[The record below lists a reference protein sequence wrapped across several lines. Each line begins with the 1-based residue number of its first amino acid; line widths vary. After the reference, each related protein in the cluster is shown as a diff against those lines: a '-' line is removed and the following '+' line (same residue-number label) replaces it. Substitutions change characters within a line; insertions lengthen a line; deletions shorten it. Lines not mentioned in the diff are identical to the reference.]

1 MPGVVLPVARV
12 TGGPPATVPA
22 SAELLDIAVTAARQ
36 AGEFLLA
43 GRSVDLVIETKSSP
57 TDVVTQMDT
66 AAERLIATAIAARR
80 PTDDL
85 LGEEGSGA
93 AVSSSLRPAPVDAD
107 AGGSSV
113 RWIVDPLDGTVNYLY
128 DLPHW
133 AVSIAAERDGVV
145 VAGAVFDPSKNEM
158 FTAEI
163 GGGAYLNG
171 RPIRVS
177 ACAEL
182 GLALVGTGFGYDAGR
197 RARQAEVVR
206 SVLPIVRDIRRL
218 GAASLD
224 LCALACGRLDGYFE
238 RGLNLWDHA
247 AGGLIAAE
255 AGARVEGLAG
265 TAASTA
271 FVVAAP
277 RTLFPALHDLLAG
290 LGADRV

>member
-1 MPGVVLPVARV
+1 M
-12 TGGPPATVPA
+12 TDGPSPTAPA
-22 SAELLDIAVTAARQ
+22 SAELLGIAIAAARQ

-80 PTDDL
+80 PTDTL
-85 LGEEGSGA
+85 LGEEGSA
-93 AVSSSLRPAPVDAD
+93 AALAGSV
-107 AGGSSV
+107 GGSGGGGSGGGVGSAV

-128 DLPHW
+128 DLPQW

-158 FTAEI
+158 FTAEL
-163 GGGAYLNG
+163 GGGAHLNG

-206 SVLPIVRDIRRL
+206 SVLPVVRDIRRM

-277 RTLFPALHDLLAG
+277 RTLFAALHDLLAG